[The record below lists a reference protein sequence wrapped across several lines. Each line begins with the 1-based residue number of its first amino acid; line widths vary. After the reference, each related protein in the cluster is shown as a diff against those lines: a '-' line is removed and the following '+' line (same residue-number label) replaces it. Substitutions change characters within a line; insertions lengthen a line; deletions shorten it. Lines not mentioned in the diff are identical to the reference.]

1 MILCYPMLYL
11 FYLILKMKNKKTKT
25 FNALKTEQT
34 IKQMNTLLDGFKI
47 TYAKISENNLYN
59 NVVITF

>member
-1 MILCYPMLYL
+1 
-11 FYLILKMKNKKTKT
+11 MKNKKTNT

-47 TYAKISENNLYN
+47 YAKISENNLYN

>member
-47 TYAKISENNLYN
+47 YAKISENNLYN